1 MLGSLNHIC
10 RVRYASID
18 EVAQLMSSPSGGVLV
33 SAAWQELAISKP
45 PSLSISEDYG
55 KAGRSYTS
63 SFRTWLSERRLI
75 ADPVIVRIDFSDG
88 KPTLIIGSVDHPVR
102 FTEDH
107 SLSQKN
113 LQFTH
118 KFWSYPFRLV
128 NVSGTGIFTPEFT
141 QEFT

>member
-1 MLGSLNHIC
+1 MLGPINHIC
-10 RVRYASID
+10 RVRYASIN
-18 EVAQLMSSPSGGVLV
+18 EVAQYSSSPAGGVMV

-45 PSLSISEDYG
+45 PNLTISEEHS

-63 SFRTWLSERRLI
+63 TFRTWLKERRMI
-75 ADPVIVRIDFSDG
+75 TAPVIILMDFSDG
-88 KPTLIIGSVDHPVR
+88 KPTLIIGSIDHPV
-102 FTEDH
+102 FITEDH
-107 SLSQKN
+107 SLTQKN

-118 KFWSYPFRLV
+118 KFWAYPFKLV